1 MDDRV
6 RPDREEREPKLD
18 LGRSSALLKRLRQS
32 EALLAARPGMY
43 FTGYE
48 RIGGNP
54 VFIDRAEGA
63 RLRDVDGN
71 IYTDYLLGFG
81 SVVLGHGHPE
91 VNRAVVAA
99 LGRGVNPTLLDV
111 AHLDLAERI
120 VGLVPSADLVTFLK
134 TGSDAVDAAVRLARA
149 VTGRSHVLHYGH
161 HGWHDWCSA
170 SPGVPDAARSL
181 LHRFAYNDLAGA
193 CALFDAHPGEIA
205 CVVMMPYELEPPQ
218 PGYLQAMKQL
228 THRNGALFI
237 LDEVRSGFRIG
248 LGGAQGAFGVAPD
261 ISAFGKAMANGHAIS
276 ALAGRRE
283 IMTRILELGLTV
295 TYFRSPDAMAASL
308 ATLSILERE
317 DVPARLKRLGR
328 RLMDGLDQAALKAR
342 VPARSVGLEATPF
355 LRFGHGREAER
366 DRALRLFCN
375 GMLARGHLMT
385 PAHHW
390 FLCAAMTED
399 DIDRTVR
406 AAERTL
412 ADVAASI

>member
-1 MDDRV
+1 MR
-6 RPDREEREPKLD
+6 
-18 LGRSSALLKRLRQS
+18 
-32 EALLAARPGMY
+32 
-43 FTGYE
+43 
-48 RIGGNP
+48 
-54 VFIDRAEGA
+54 
-63 RLRDVDGN
+63 
-71 IYTDYLLGFG
+71 
-81 SVVLGHGHPE
+81 
-91 VNRAVVAA
+91 
-99 LGRGVNPTLLDV
+99 
-111 AHLDLAERI
+111 
-120 VGLVPSADLVTFLK
+120 
-134 TGSDAVDAAVRLARA
+134 
-149 VTGRSHVLHYGH
+149 
-161 HGWHDWCSA
+161 
-170 SPGVPDAARSL
+170 
-181 LHRFAYNDLAGA
+181 
-193 CALFDAHPGEIA
+193 ALFDAHPGEIA

-218 PGYLQAMKQL
+218 PGYLTAMKQL
-228 THRNGALFI
+228 THQNRALFI

-283 IMTRILELGLTV
+283 IMARILELGLTV

-308 ATLSILERE
+308 ATIGILERE

-355 LRFGHGREAER
+355 LRFEHEREAER

-412 ADVAASI
+412 ADIAAAI

>member
-1 MDDRV
+1 MDHKV
-6 RPDREEREPKLD
+6 GPDQEALAPQLD
-18 LGRSSALLKRLRQS
+18 VSRSKALLQRLQRS
-32 EALLAARPGMY
+32 EALLSARPGMY

-63 RLRDVDGN
+63 KLRDVDGN
-71 IYTDYLLGFG
+71 VYTDYLLGFG
-81 SVVLGHGHPE
+81 SVVLGHGHTE

-99 LGRGVNPTLLDV
+99 LERGVNPTLLDV

-120 VGLVPSADLVTFLK
+120 VGLVPSADLVSFLK
-134 TGSDAVDAAVRLARA
+134 TGSDAVDAAVRLARV

-170 SPGVPDAARSL
+170 SPGVPDASKSL
-181 LHRFAYNDLAGA
+181 LHRFAYNDIDSAR
-193 CALFDAHPGEIA
+193 ALFDAHPGQIA
-205 CVVMMPYELEPPQ
+205 CVVMMPYELEPPR
-218 PGYLQAMKQL
+218 PGYLQAMKDL
-228 THRNGALFI
+228 AHDNGALFI

-248 LGGAQGAFGVAPD
+248 LAGAQGAFGVEPD

-276 ALAGRRE
+276 ALAGRRG
-283 IMTRILELGLTV
+283 IMARILDLGLTV

-308 ATLSILERE
+308 ATLEILERE

-328 RLMDGLDQAALKAR
+328 RLMDGLDQAAHTAG
-342 VPARSVGLEATPF
+342 VPARAIGLEATPF
-355 LRFGHGREAER
+355 LRFDHEREAER

-375 GMLARGHLMT
+375 GMLARGSLMT

-406 AAERTL
+406 AAERTF
-412 ADVAASI
+412 ADIAAAI